1 MHDSASI
8 VSAGIAS
15 VRGFYW
21 FRTTSAPL
29 VACVGFE
36 LVKGSRGNKVVKLE
50 LRDSS
55 GESACSL
62 PPEHAWLEIGFQVN
76 ISNGSKAA

>member
-1 MHDSASI
+1 
-8 VSAGIAS
+8 
-15 VRGFYW
+15 
-21 FRTTSAPL
+21 